1 MIMNVKMLL
10 SLVESMP
17 IAQTR
22 WEVISACVCLAS
34 NPAMVKKLSYLM
46 MEPSAWVSY

>member
-1 MIMNVKMLL
+1 MIMNVKTLL

-22 WEVISACVCLAS
+22 WEVITVPVCLVS
-34 NPAMVKKLSYLM
+34 NPATVNKLLYLM
-46 MEPSAWVSY
+46 TEPPV